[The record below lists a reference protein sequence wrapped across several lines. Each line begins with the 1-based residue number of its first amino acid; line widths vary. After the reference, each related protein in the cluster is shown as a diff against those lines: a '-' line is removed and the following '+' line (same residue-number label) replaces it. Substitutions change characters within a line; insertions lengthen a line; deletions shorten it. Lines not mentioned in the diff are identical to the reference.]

1 MNRWQNFWQRM
12 SPAGRLA
19 AAYVAIIVAISLLFT
34 ASLYRLSSAQLE
46 DSLRREYL
54 RFRPLINLNADG
66 SSGLIAPNGVTVSP
80 DVVQYQTE
88 LRLGKRH
95 LALEL
100 AYFNLVILVMASLA
114 SYQLAKRTLR
124 PIEEALE
131 AQTRFSGDASHELR
145 TPLAA
150 MQAEI
155 EVALRNSKLS
165 AADAR
170 KLLESNLE
178 EVAKLNN
185 LSEGLLRLARGTQLP
200 FEAVDLDEVVR
211 QAKDRLAKAAASR
224 SVTVVQ
230 QGSGLAARGD
240 AQTLVE
246 LVAILLDNAIK
257 YGPSGGTV
265 TVGQARQGR
274 QAVITVADEGPGVA
288 EADLPHI
295 FERFYRA
302 EASRSR
308 ETGGYGLGLSIAAKI
323 VETHKGT
330 VQAANSGQGAVF
342 TVRLPLA

>member
-1 MNRWQNFWQRM
+1 MNRLHGHWQRL

-54 RFRPLINLNADG
+54 RFRPLINLNSDG
-66 SSGLIAPNGVTVSP
+66 SAGLIAPNGVTVQP

-88 LRLGKRH
+88 LKRGRQH
-95 LALEL
+95 LAFEL
-100 AYFNLVILVMASLA
+100 IYFNLVILALASLA
-114 SYQLAKRTLR
+114 SYQLARRTLR
-124 PIEEALE
+124 PIEDALE

-165 AADAR
+165 ATDAR

-178 EVAKLNN
+178 EVGKLKD
-185 LSEGLLRLARGTQLP
+185 LSEGLLRLARGSQLE
-200 FEAVDLDEVVR
+200 FEPVDLDEAIS
-211 QAKDRLAKAAASR
+211 QAEGRLAKAAAAR
-224 SVTVVQ
+224 SVSIVR

-246 LVAILLDNAIK
+246 LIAILLDNAIK
-257 YGPSGGTV
+257 YGSSGGTV

-274 QAVITVADEGPGVA
+274 QAVITVADQGQGIA
-288 EADLPHI
+288 EADLPRI

-330 VQAANSGQGAVF
+330 IQAANSDQGAVF
-342 TVRLPLA
+342 TLRLPLA